1 MLFISLLIYIFAAL
15 VFISIGPIV
24 LIVALI
30 YPRGLFQLVSPFCKL
45 MVYAFGCSVS
55 WNRKIPKDQA
65 FVIMANHCSFLD
77 VFAIPTVFQGK
88 FSAVAADKNFKIPV
102 YSIFLKRMKVVPIDR
117 SNRAQAIAGIK
128 KAESLIKDGYNIVIL
143 PEGTRT
149 KDGHLGPFKKGGFH
163 LAINTKARI
172 LPITTKG
179 LFHIKPINRF
189 IIKPGKISINV
200 GNPIETD
207 NKTVDDLLDE
217 TRQIFQTMIK
227 NQ

>member
-1 MLFISLLIYIFAAL
+1 
-15 VFISIGPIV
+15 
-24 LIVALI
+24 
-30 YPRGLFQLVSPFCKL
+30 
-45 MVYAFGCSVS
+45 
-55 WNRKIPKDQA
+55 
-65 FVIMANHCSFLD
+65 
-77 VFAIPTVFQGK
+77 
-88 FSAVAADKNFKIPV
+88 
-102 YSIFLKRMKVVPIDR
+102 MKVVPINR

-149 KDGHLGPFKKGGFH
+149 KDGNLGPFKKGGFH

-179 LFHIKPINRF
+179 LFNIKPINRF

-207 NKTVDDLLDE
+207 NKTVDDLLEE
-217 TRQIFQTMIK
+217 TQQIFQTMIK